1 MRQVAHGDGDVACG
15 RGAPC
20 ARAPRGTAHGERG
33 SATGDVRE
41 TGACMN
47 SEQLHYFE
55 LAYKERNF
63 SAAARLVPC
72 SPQGMAKSIHALEKE
87 LGVPLFGSDEVTGLP
102 VPTEYAHELFEFAA
116 VYDSNLRLLRESF
129 DRISGS
135 RRSKI
140 DLACSLGVMGV
151 LGPEFLASFS
161 QCHPDIE
168 VAYWEAAD
176 GLCEDSLRRETSDL
190 GLIVSPAAPGMSVR
204 ELYRCPIY
212 FWIDR
217 ASPLAGKDALD
228 IDGPGGAGHR
238 DTGRGL
244 QVPRAA
250 ACRRRTPWGHAGP
263 HLRDERDIP
272 ALRVRRVLGRGLGFT
287 VRHLVRAAHVLTPRL
302 GGCRAHACREVG
314 LWDRV
319 RGDARPGRERAHVL
333 GTGASPT
340 RAGCR
345 ATRSSARSS
354 CVNDLM
360 SRGLR

>member
-1 MRQVAHGDGDVACG
+1 MHQVAHGDGDVACG

-217 ASPLAGKDALD
+217 ANPLAGKDALD
-228 IDGPGGAGHR
+228 IEDLAGQDIAIPGEGFKCLER
-238 DTGRGL
+238 L
-244 QVPRAA
+244 RAA
-250 ACRRRTPWGHAGP
+250 A
-263 HLRDERDIP
+263 ERHGVTLGRIFEMSEIFQLYEF
-272 ALRVRRVLGRGLGFT
+272 AASGRGLGFT
-287 VRHLVRAAHVLTPRL
+287 VRHLVQLPTFSRL
-302 GGCRAHACREVG
+302 DSVVAV
-314 LWDRV
+314 
-319 RGDARPGRERAHVL
+319 
-333 GTGASPT
+333 PT
-340 RAGCR
+340 RAVRWGFGIECV
-345 ATRSSARSS
+345 ATHALGESERTFWDWCVSHARRLPSDS
-354 CVNDLM
+354 LEGPFEPCE
-360 SRGLR
+360 